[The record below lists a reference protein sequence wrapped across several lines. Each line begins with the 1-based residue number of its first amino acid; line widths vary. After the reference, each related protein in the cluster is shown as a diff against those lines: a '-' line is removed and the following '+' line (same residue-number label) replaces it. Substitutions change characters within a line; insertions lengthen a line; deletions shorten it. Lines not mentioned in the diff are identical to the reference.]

1 MVQTVRQDYDH
12 RWMEPYTYQSLSLPG
27 WDAMPSMGG
36 AGTDCSGTFTVEV
49 TVKTTTAWTWKPD
62 GKSWTKTA
70 TRKWK

>member
-1 MVQTVRQDYDH
+1 
-12 RWMEPYTYQSLSLPG
+12 
-27 WDAMPSMGG
+27 MGG
-36 AGTDCSGTFTVEV
+36 AGTDCSGTFTVKV